1 MDRATISLFL
11 VYSSL
16 SLTDGRK
23 KKNVGGRDPISRRAG
38 CGTGSGWTVAQLLE
52 RGRGYRYET
61 ARRAYAATKEAGPPR
76 IKLRSFASSG
86 RWSRASTRPIFDR
99 DPGMYLSCHLL
110 HFSFPFSTTLRIF
123 IERILRYLI
132 LNFFFFF
139 QVDRIENTRSNR
151 KKREEIAKALSTSI
165 VVVSIYYSPSL
176 CRVSIERIL

>member
-1 MDRATISLFL
+1 MAGRKRTSEDVIRFRGEP
-11 VYSSL
+11 VVEPEV
-16 SLTDGRK
+16 DGRLP
-23 KKNVGGRDPISRRAG
+23 NYSREVEPPR
-38 CGTGSGWTVAQLLE
+38 GTVT
-52 RGRGYRYET
+52 
-61 ARRAYAATKEAGPPR
+61 RRAYAATKEAGPPR

-139 QVDRIENTRSNR
+139 
-151 KKREEIAKALSTSI
+151 K
-165 VVVSIYYSPSL
+165 
-176 CRVSIERIL
+176 SIELKTIEAIGKGEKKLPRHCPPLL